1 LRQKDERRNED
12 SVIQAHFFQLLSRL
26 PDLLPERDAQTLRAN
41 STVLSQ
47 VLRMYFRE
55 SKTLGLNQEETRPS
69 GTSG

>member
-47 VLRMYFRE
+47 VLRIY
-55 SKTLGLNQEETRPS
+55 LGKAKPS
-69 GTSG
+69 D